1 MTEVE
6 GVVGQE
12 DRPRTG
18 PGSHRHGLPRTRSA
32 LRRLRRRRRLVLE
45 GLAAFLCLAMLAV
58 YLGVER
64 HDTPGE
70 EHAGVPVAPPGR
82 VGLPNEADDTVVNP
96 GLRPRQRPPSPSPT
110 PSTPSPSPTPAPPP
124 TVAVTRAEVPATVD
138 LTAAGPTDWVHWGLT
153 GADRT
158 VRKRGGSGEIRDEG
172 GRGRRESFDNNP
184 EAYAWRD
191 GNPVASAS
199 GAMTGVYTC
208 HRGSGFNLSVA
219 ADGQQRTVRL
229 YAGLWMARGR
239 LDVRVSG
246 GGPVTTLRMEDPH
259 TALTTE
265 FTVRFRAP
273 RGAKLLLNWTVEESL
288 GDCGNVSLQAVALR

>member
-1 MTEVE
+1 M
-6 GVVGQE
+6 
-12 DRPRTG
+12 
-18 PGSHRHGLPRTRSA
+18 
-32 LRRLRRRRRLVLE
+32 LE

-199 GAMTGVYTC
+199 GTMSGVYTC